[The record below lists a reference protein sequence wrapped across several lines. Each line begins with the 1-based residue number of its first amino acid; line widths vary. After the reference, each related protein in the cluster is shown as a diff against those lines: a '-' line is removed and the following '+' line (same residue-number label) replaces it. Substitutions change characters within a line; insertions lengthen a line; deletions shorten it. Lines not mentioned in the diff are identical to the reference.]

1 MIKRELIESVIAGE
15 PVTRIPC
22 IFWQAPSMYTCP
34 EEQAEK
40 TAEFYERHDSD
51 IIKINNIPPIPVSS
65 TGRHVPDGKTDLSMG
80 SVNHGPL
87 HQQLQVLKS
96 FIPMKKD
103 SAPVLFT
110 VLSPLSSAAAMYP
123 HLLTDASVSPSQ
135 KEELLTDI
143 SERTCSLVGTAVEA
157 GADGIFFITT
167 MASYDALSP
176 SLYRKYGFPYDIAVL
191 SSSPGWCNILHAE
204 GKEIMFP
211 LLRKYPVQF
220 ITRNAP
226 DSLQGLKEMAALS
239 QKSIIG
245 GLSLDSLSQDRRD
258 YLEHE
263 VYMALKET
271 QGKRLIISPGIALPD
286 SITQETTTWLKH
298 MLAEFEHKLLR

>member
-22 IFWQAPSMYTCP
+22 MFWQAPSMYTCP

-40 TAEFYERHDSD
+40 TAAFYERHDSD

-65 TGRHVPDGKTDLSMG
+65 TGRHVPDGKTDLSIG

-96 FIPMKKD
+96 FIPMKKN

-110 VLSPLSSAAAMYP
+110 VRSPLSSAAAMYP

-143 SERTCSLVGTAVEA
+143 SERTCSLVRTAVEA

-167 MASYDALSP
+167 LASYDALSP

-211 LLRKYPVQF
+211 LLRKYPVHF

-245 GLSLDSLSQDRRD
+245 GLSLDSLSQARRD

-271 QGKRLIISPGIALPD
+271 QGKRLIISPGTALPD
-286 SITQETTTWLKH
+286 GITQETTTWLKH

>member
-1 MIKRELIESVIAGE
+1 MIKRELIESVIADE

-22 IFWQAPSMYTCP
+22 MFWQAPSMYTCP

-40 TAEFYERHDSD
+40 TAAFYERHDSD

-65 TGRHVPDGKTDLSMG
+65 TGRHVPDGKTDLSIG

-96 FIPMKKD
+96 FIPMKKN

-110 VLSPLSSAAAMYP
+110 VRSPLSSAAAMYP

-143 SERTCSLVGTAVEA
+143 SERTCSLVRTAVEA

-167 MASYDALSP
+167 LASYDALSP

-211 LLRKYPVQF
+211 LLRKYPVHF

-245 GLSLDSLSQDRRD
+245 GLSLDSLSQARRD

-271 QGKRLIISPGIALPD
+271 QGKRLIISPGTALPD

>member
-22 IFWQAPSMYTCP
+22 MFWQAPSMYTCP

-40 TAEFYERHDSD
+40 TAAFYEHHDSD

-65 TGRHVPDGKTDLSMG
+65 PGRHMPDEKTDLSMG

-110 VLSPLSSAAAMYP
+110 VLSPLSSAAAMFP

-143 SERTCSLVGTAVEA
+143 SERTCSLVRTAVEA

-167 MASYDALSP
+167 LASYDALSP

-271 QGKRLIISPGIALPD
+271 QGKRLIISPGTALPD

-298 MLAEFEHKLLR
+298 MLSEFEHKLLR

>member
-22 IFWQAPSMYTCP
+22 MFWQAPSMYTCP

-40 TAEFYERHDSD
+40 TAAFYERHDSD
-51 IIKINNIPPIPVSS
+51 IIKINNISPIPISS
-65 TGRHVPDGKTDLSMG
+65 TGCHVPEGKTDLSMG

-110 VLSPLSSAAAMYP
+110 VRSPLSSAAAMYP
-123 HLLTDASVSPSQ
+123 PLLTDASVSPSQ

-143 SERTCSLVGTAVEA
+143 SERTCSLVRTAVEA

-167 MASYDALSP
+167 LASYDALSP

-245 GLSLDSLSQDRRD
+245 GLSPDSLSQARRD

-271 QGKRLIISPGIALPD
+271 QGKRLIISPGTALPD
-286 SITQETTTWLKH
+286 GITQETTTWLKH

>member
-22 IFWQAPSMYTCP
+22 MFWQAPSMYTCP

-40 TAEFYERHDSD
+40 TAAFYERHDSD
-51 IIKINNIPPIPVSS
+51 IIKINNISPIPVSS
-65 TGRHVPDGKTDLSMG
+65 TGRHVPDGKTDLSIG

-110 VLSPLSSAAAMYP
+110 VRSPLSSAAAMYP

-143 SERTCSLVGTAVEA
+143 SERTCSLVRTAVEA

-167 MASYDALSP
+167 LASYDALSP

-211 LLRKYPVQF
+211 LLRKYPVHF

-245 GLSLDSLSQDRRD
+245 GLSLDSLSQARRD

-271 QGKRLIISPGIALPD
+271 QGKRLIISPGTALPD

>member
-143 SERTCSLVGTAVEA
+143 SERTCSLVRTAVEA

-167 MASYDALSP
+167 MSSYDALSP

-263 VYMALKET
+263 VYIALKET

>member
-15 PVTRIPC
+15 SVTRIPC

-143 SERTCSLVGTAVEA
+143 SERTCSLVRTAVEA

>member
-65 TGRHVPDGKTDLSMG
+65 TGRHVPYGKTDLSMG

-143 SERTCSLVGTAVEA
+143 SERTCSLVRTAVEA

-176 SLYRKYGFPYDIAVL
+176 TLYRKYGFPYDIAVL

>member
-143 SERTCSLVGTAVEA
+143 SERTCSLVRTAVEA

-176 SLYRKYGFPYDIAVL
+176 SLYKKYGFPYDIAVL

-263 VYMALKET
+263 VYIALKET

>member
-22 IFWQAPSMYTCP
+22 MFWQAPSMYTCP

-40 TAEFYERHDSD
+40 TSAFYERHDSD

-65 TGRHVPDGKTDLSMG
+65 TGRHVPDGKTDLSIG

-110 VLSPLSSAAAMYP
+110 VRSPLSNAAAMYP

-143 SERTCSLVGTAVEA
+143 SERTCSLVRTAVEA

-167 MASYDALSP
+167 LASYDALSP

-211 LLRKYPVQF
+211 LLRKYPVHF

-245 GLSLDSLSQDRRD
+245 GLSLDSLSQARRD

-271 QGKRLIISPGIALPD
+271 QGKRLIISPGTALPD

>member
-143 SERTCSLVGTAVEA
+143 SERTCSLVRTAVEA

-211 LLRKYPVQF
+211 LLSKYPVQF

>member
-22 IFWQAPSMYTCP
+22 MFWQAPSIYTCP

-40 TAEFYERHDSD
+40 TAAFYEHHDSD

-65 TGRHVPDGKTDLSMG
+65 TGRHVDEKTDLSMG

-123 HLLTDASVSPSQ
+123 HLPTDASVSPSQ

-143 SERTCSLVGTAVEA
+143 SERTCSLVRTAVEA

-167 MASYDALSP
+167 LASYDALSP

-271 QGKRLIISPGIALPD
+271 QGKRLIISPGTALPD

>member
-22 IFWQAPSMYTCP
+22 MFWQAPSMYTSP

-40 TAEFYERHDSD
+40 TSEFYERHDSD
-51 IIKINNIPPIPVSS
+51 IITINNIPPIPVSS
-65 TGRHVPDGKTDLSMG
+65 TGRHVPDGKTNLSMG

-143 SERTCSLVGTAVEA
+143 SERTCSLVRTVVEA
-157 GADGIFFITT
+157 GADGIFFITLL
-167 MASYDALSP
+167 ASYDALSP

-226 DSLQGLKEMAALS
+226 DSLQGLKEMAAV
-239 QKSIIG
+239 
-245 GLSLDSLSQDRRD
+245 RRWFGV
-258 YLEHE
+258 HSFPAP
-263 VYMALKET
+263 MPAK
-271 QGKRLIISPGIALPD
+271 
-286 SITQETTTWLKH
+286 TTC
-298 MLAEFEHKLLR
+298 

>member
-22 IFWQAPSMYTCP
+22 MFWQAPSMYTCP

-40 TAEFYERHDSD
+40 TAAFYEHHDSD

-65 TGRHVPDGKTDLSMG
+65 TGRHMPDEKTDLSMG

-110 VLSPLSSAAAMYP
+110 VLSPLSSAAAMFP

-143 SERTCSLVGTAVEA
+143 SERTCSLVRTAVEA

-167 MASYDALSP
+167 LASYDALSP

-245 GLSLDSLSQDRRD
+245 GLSLDSLSQDRGD

-271 QGKRLIISPGIALPD
+271 QGKRLIISPGTALPD

-298 MLAEFEHKLLR
+298 MLSEFEHKLLR

>member
-22 IFWQAPSMYTCP
+22 MFWQAPSMYTCP

-40 TAEFYERHDSD
+40 TAAFYEHHDSD

-65 TGRHVPDGKTDLSMG
+65 TGRHMPDEKTNLSMG

-110 VLSPLSSAAAMYP
+110 VLSPLSSAAAMFP

-143 SERTCSLVGTAVEA
+143 SERTCSLVRTAVEA

-167 MASYDALSP
+167 LASYDALSP

-271 QGKRLIISPGIALPD
+271 QGKRLIISPGTALPD

-298 MLAEFEHKLLR
+298 MLSEFEHKLLR

>member
-22 IFWQAPSMYTCP
+22 MFWQAPSMYTCP

-40 TAEFYERHDSD
+40 TAAFYEHHDPD
-51 IIKINNIPPIPVSS
+51 IIKINNIPPIPVPS
-65 TGRHVPDGKTDLSMG
+65 TGRHVPDEKTDLSMG

-143 SERTCSLVGTAVEA
+143 SERTCSLVRTAVEA

-167 MASYDALSP
+167 RASYDALSP

-271 QGKRLIISPGIALPD
+271 QGKRLIISPGTALPD
-286 SITQETTTWLKH
+286 SITQGTTTWLKH

>member
-22 IFWQAPSMYTCP
+22 MFWQAPSMYTCP

-40 TAEFYERHDSD
+40 TAAFYEHHDSD

-65 TGRHVPDGKTDLSMG
+65 TGRHMPDEKTDLSMG

-103 SAPVLFT
+103 SALVLFT
-110 VLSPLSSAAAMYP
+110 VLSPLSSAAAMFP

-143 SERTCSLVGTAVEA
+143 SERTCSLVRTAVEA

-167 MASYDALSP
+167 LASYDALSP

-271 QGKRLIISPGIALPD
+271 QGKRLIISPGTALPD

-298 MLAEFEHKLLR
+298 MLSEFEHKLLR

>member
-143 SERTCSLVGTAVEA
+143 SERTCSLVRTAVEA

-245 GLSLDSLSQDRRD
+245 GLSLDSLSQDHRD

>member
-22 IFWQAPSMYTCP
+22 MFWQAPSMYTCP

-40 TAEFYERHDSD
+40 TAAFYEHHDSD

-65 TGRHVPDGKTDLSMG
+65 TGRHMPDEKTDLSMG

-110 VLSPLSSAAAMYP
+110 VLSPLSSAAAMFP

-143 SERTCSLVGTAVEA
+143 SERTCSLVRTAVEA
-157 GADGIFFITT
+157 GADGIVFITT
-167 MASYDALSP
+167 LASYDALSP

-271 QGKRLIISPGIALPD
+271 QGKRLIISPGTALPD

-298 MLAEFEHKLLR
+298 MLSEFEHKLLR

>member
-22 IFWQAPSMYTCP
+22 MFWQAPSMYTCP

-40 TAEFYERHDSD
+40 TAAFYEHHDSD

-65 TGRHVPDGKTDLSMG
+65 TGRHMPDEKTDLSMG

-110 VLSPLSSAAAMYP
+110 VLSPLSSAAAMFP

-143 SERTCSLVGTAVEA
+143 SERTCSLVRTAVEA

-167 MASYDALSP
+167 LASYDALSP

-271 QGKRLIISPGIALPD
+271 QGKRLIISPGTALPD

-298 MLAEFEHKLLR
+298 MLSEFEHKLLR

>member
-22 IFWQAPSMYTCP
+22 MFWQAPSMYTCP

-40 TAEFYERHDSD
+40 TAAFYEHHDSD

-65 TGRHVPDGKTDLSMG
+65 TGRHMPDKKTDLSMG

-110 VLSPLSSAAAMYP
+110 VLSPLSSAAAMFP

-143 SERTCSLVGTAVEA
+143 SERTCSLVRTAVEA

-167 MASYDALSP
+167 LASYDALSP

-271 QGKRLIISPGIALPD
+271 QGKRLIISPGTALPD

-298 MLAEFEHKLLR
+298 MLSEFEHKLLR

>member
-22 IFWQAPSMYTCP
+22 MFWQAPSMYTCP

-40 TAEFYERHDSD
+40 TAAFYEHRDSD

-65 TGRHVPDGKTDLSMG
+65 TGRHMPDEKTDLSMG

-110 VLSPLSSAAAMYP
+110 VLSPLSSAAAMFP

-143 SERTCSLVGTAVEA
+143 SERTCSLVRTAVEA

-167 MASYDALSP
+167 LASYDALSP

-271 QGKRLIISPGIALPD
+271 QGKRLIISPGTALPD

-298 MLAEFEHKLLR
+298 MLSEFEHKLLR

>member
-1 MIKRELIESVIAGE
+1 
-15 PVTRIPC
+15 
-22 IFWQAPSMYTCP
+22 
-34 EEQAEK
+34 
-40 TAEFYERHDSD
+40 
-51 IIKINNIPPIPVSS
+51 
-65 TGRHVPDGKTDLSMG
+65 MG

-110 VLSPLSSAAAMYP
+110 VLSPLSSAAAMFP
-123 HLLTDASVSPSQ
+123 HLLTDVSVSPSQ

-143 SERTCSLVGTAVEA
+143 SERTCSLVRTAVEA

-167 MASYDALSP
+167 LASYDALSP

-271 QGKRLIISPGIALPD
+271 QGKRLIISPGTALPD

-298 MLAEFEHKLLR
+298 MLSEFEHKLLR

>member
-143 SERTCSLVGTAVEA
+143 SERTCSLVRTAVEA

-298 MLAEFEHKLLR
+298 MIAEFEHKLLR

>member
-22 IFWQAPSMYTCP
+22 MFWQAPSMYTCP

-143 SERTCSLVGTAVEA
+143 SERTCSLVRTAVEA

-167 MASYDALSP
+167 LASYDALSP

-271 QGKRLIISPGIALPD
+271 QGKRLIISPGTALPD

-298 MLAEFEHKLLR
+298 MLAEVEHKLLR

>member
-22 IFWQAPSMYTCP
+22 MFWQAPSMYTCP

-143 SERTCSLVGTAVEA
+143 SERTCSLVRTAVEA

-271 QGKRLIISPGIALPD
+271 QGKRLIISPGTALPD

>member
-22 IFWQAPSMYTCP
+22 MFWQAPSMYTCP

-40 TAEFYERHDSD
+40 TAAFYEHHDSD

-65 TGRHVPDGKTDLSMG
+65 TGRHMPDEKTDLSMG

-110 VLSPLSSAAAMYP
+110 VLSPLSSAAAMFS

-143 SERTCSLVGTAVEA
+143 SERTCSLVRTAVEA

-167 MASYDALSP
+167 LASYDALSP

-271 QGKRLIISPGIALPD
+271 QGKRLIISPGTALPD

-298 MLAEFEHKLLR
+298 MLSEFEHKLLR

>member
-22 IFWQAPSMYTCP
+22 MFWQAPSMYTCP
-34 EEQAEK
+34 EEQAKK
-40 TAEFYERHDSD
+40 TAMFYERHDSD

-110 VLSPLSSAAAMYP
+110 VLSPLSSTAAMYP

-143 SERTCSLVGTAVEA
+143 SERTCSLVRTAVEA

-167 MASYDALSP
+167 LASYDALSP
-176 SLYRKYGFPYDIAVL
+176 SLYKKYGFPYDIAVL

-245 GLSLDSLSQDRRD
+245 GLSLNSLSQDRRD

-271 QGKRLIISPGIALPD
+271 QGKRLIISPGTALPD

>member
-15 PVTRIPC
+15 SVTRIPC

-143 SERTCSLVGTAVEA
+143 SERTCSLVRTAVEA

-167 MASYDALSP
+167 MASYDAHSP

>member
-22 IFWQAPSMYTCP
+22 MFWQAPSMYTCP

-143 SERTCSLVGTAVEA
+143 SERTCSLVRTAVEA

-167 MASYDALSP
+167 LASYDALSP

-271 QGKRLIISPGIALPD
+271 QGKRLIITSVFYILIL
-286 SITQETTTWLKH
+286 SI
-298 MLAEFEHKLLR
+298 FSLL

>member
-22 IFWQAPSMYTCP
+22 MFWQAPSMYTCP

-40 TAEFYERHDSD
+40 TAAFYEHHDSD

-65 TGRHVPDGKTDLSMG
+65 TGRHMPDEKTDLSMG

-110 VLSPLSSAAAMYP
+110 VLSPLSSAAAMFP

-143 SERTCSLVGTAVEA
+143 SERTCSLVRTAVEA

-167 MASYDALSP
+167 LASYDALSP

-226 DSLQGLKEMAALS
+226 DSLQGLKEMTALS

-271 QGKRLIISPGIALPD
+271 QGKRLIISPGTALPD

-298 MLAEFEHKLLR
+298 MLSEFEHKLLR

>member
-22 IFWQAPSMYTCP
+22 MFWQAPSMYTCP

-40 TAEFYERHDSD
+40 TAAFYERHDSD

-65 TGRHVPDGKTDLSMG
+65 TGRHVPDGKTDLSIG

-110 VLSPLSSAAAMYP
+110 VRSPLSSAAAMYP

-143 SERTCSLVGTAVEA
+143 SERTCSLVRTAVEA

-167 MASYDALSP
+167 LASYDALSP
-176 SLYRKYGFPYDIAVL
+176 SLYRKCGFPYDIAVL

-211 LLRKYPVQF
+211 LLRKYPVHF

-245 GLSLDSLSQDRRD
+245 GLSLDSLSQARRD

-271 QGKRLIISPGIALPD
+271 QGKRLIISPGTALPD

>member
-22 IFWQAPSMYTCP
+22 MFWQAPSMYTCP

-40 TAEFYERHDSD
+40 TAAFYERHDSD

-65 TGRHVPDGKTDLSMG
+65 TGRHVPDGKMDLSIG

-110 VLSPLSSAAAMYP
+110 VRSPLSSAAAMYP

-143 SERTCSLVGTAVEA
+143 SERTCSLVRTAVEA

-167 MASYDALSP
+167 LASYDALSP

-211 LLRKYPVQF
+211 LLRKYPVHF

-245 GLSLDSLSQDRRD
+245 GLSLDSLSQARRD

-271 QGKRLIISPGIALPD
+271 QGKRLIISPGTALPD

>member
-143 SERTCSLVGTAVEA
+143 SEWTCSLVRTAVEA

-263 VYMALKET
+263 VYIALKET

>member
-22 IFWQAPSMYTCP
+22 MFWQAPSMYTCP

-40 TAEFYERHDSD
+40 TAAFYEHHDSD

-65 TGRHVPDGKTDLSMG
+65 TGRHMPDEKTDLSMG

-110 VLSPLSSAAAMYP
+110 VLSPLSSAAAIFP

-143 SERTCSLVGTAVEA
+143 SERTCSLVRTAVEA

-167 MASYDALSP
+167 LASYDALSP

-271 QGKRLIISPGIALPD
+271 QGKRLIISPGTALPD

-298 MLAEFEHKLLR
+298 MLSEFEHKLLR

>member
-22 IFWQAPSMYTCP
+22 MFWQTPSMYTCP

-40 TAEFYERHDSD
+40 TAAFYEHHDSD
-51 IIKINNIPPIPVSS
+51 IIKINNILPIPVSS
-65 TGRHVPDGKTDLSMG
+65 TGRHVPDEKTNLSMG

-143 SERTCSLVGTAVEA
+143 SERTCSLVRTAVEA

-167 MASYDALSP
+167 LASYDALSP

-245 GLSLDSLSQDRRD
+245 GLSLDSLSQGRRD

-271 QGKRLIISPGIALPD
+271 QGKRLIISPGTALPD

>member
-143 SERTCSLVGTAVEA
+143 SERTCSLVRTAVEA

-263 VYMALKET
+263 VYIALKET

-298 MLAEFEHKLLR
+298 MLAEF

>member
-143 SERTCSLVGTAVEA
+143 SERTCSLVRTAVEA

-271 QGKRLIISPGIALPD
+271 QGKRLIISPGIDLPD